1 MQSVLENQENLNSEL
16 IALRDRVAELEV
28 IAARHEDVERKL
40 ARLANFPEQNPN
52 MVIEIDLSG
61 HTTYL
66 NPVAQDQF
74 PDLWVKG
81 HDHPI
86 LHDLSSIVSALRA
99 DRQGYFVREVDVAD
113 RIYEQKI
120 CCTAEDVLVRIY
132 VHDITELK
140 RAEDRLQQLAER
152 MRWLTQ
158 RVVLAQEEERQRV
171 SRELHDEAGQALTA
185 LKISL
190 ELIRADLPP
199 EAAALR
205 PNFDDVISLTDAT
218 HQQIRLLARGLR
230 PPALDTVG
238 LNLTLEGF
246 CNDFARLTHLDIAYT
261 GTETRPLPDTV
272 NICFYRVLQEALT
285 NVAAHAQ
292 AGRVWV
298 ELRCE
303 SDRTCLTIRDR
314 GRGFDWQAQATS
326 RPQAGIGLLGMR
338 ERLDLLGGWLDI
350 DSVPGQGTCLTACL
364 PLEVL

>member
-1 MQSVLENQENLNSEL
+1 MQNIVDERDALLNEL
-16 IALRDRVAELEV
+16 TALRSRVAELEV

-52 MVIEIDLSG
+52 MVIELDLSG
-61 HTTYL
+61 HITYL
-66 NPVAQDQF
+66 NPVAQGQF
-74 PDLWVKG
+74 PDLQ
-81 HDHPI
+81 DYEHPI
-86 LHDLSSIVSALRA
+86 LHGLPSIVSALLTSQ
-99 DRQGYFVREVDVAD
+99 QGYSVREVEVAG
-113 RIYEQKI
+113 RVYEQKI
-120 CCTAEDVLVRIY
+120 CCTAEDVLVRVY

-140 RAEDRLQQLAER
+140 RAEARLQQLAER

-199 EAAALR
+199 EAAGLR

-246 CNDFARLTHLDIAYT
+246 CRDFARLTHLDISYT
-261 GTETRPLPDTV
+261 GMETRPLPDTV

-292 AGRVWV
+292 ADQVWV

-303 SDRTCLTIRDR
+303 AVRTRRSSWT
-314 GRGFDWQAQATS
+314 G
-326 RPQAGIGLLGMR
+326 
-338 ERLDLLGGWLDI
+338 
-350 DSVPGQGTCLTACL
+350 
-364 PLEVL
+364 